1 MFGFFFLRLFF
12 GIIFPTLDR
21 VQYTSVILM
30 KPSVY
35 RQEGKLWIIRLL
47 RLNQNLHLSTLTTY
61 KQRRFCYDG
70 IQFLRFR
77 QRNPFWNFQICR
89 WDESLIFFLRTLR
102 TFWTLGIVTRHF
114 GSVSLLVVVVRHLT
128 VRILR
133 IQSLMQSFHFFLVIN
148 GIFHF
153 VIVKRPIPLFVA

>member
-1 MFGFFFLRLFF
+1 MRTGFFFLRLFF

-77 QRNPFWNFQICR
+77 LF
-89 WDESLIFFLRTLR
+89 RTMKKKKK
-102 TFWTLGIVTRHF
+102 TKNKYHI
-114 GSVSLLVVVVRHLT
+114 VVRDEL
-128 VRILR
+128 
-133 IQSLMQSFHFFLVIN
+133 
-148 GIFHF
+148 
-153 VIVKRPIPLFVA
+153 